1 MDEILIEE
9 KKYISSKQAAK
20 VTGYAKDYVGQLCRE
35 GRVPARLVGRSWYV
49 LESAVHDHRFG
60 NPKEMPP
67 EEVKPASESRST
79 WESPRYEASEAEILP
94 SVNRLYDKREPL
106 EPMDNDS
113 EVAQRMQETWQSWFD
128 RFEQPVASVEEEPA
142 SVISEEEGGIEEA
155 EEIPTEDVS
164 KEEESIPIR
173 AIHHMPYQPT
183 PREYMPLSM
192 DIEAHIPIREEE
204 TDLEVQLPS
213 EEEEPEVIQRGGRSI
228 LRVVRVGGAV
238 VAVIM
243 ISLAALGSG
252 YLDEFIISNEQVGLV
267 AGVGLY
273 NR

>member
-67 EEVKPASESRST
+67 EEVKIVPESRST

-113 EVAQRMQETWQSWFD
+113 EVAQRMQETWQAWFD
-128 RFEQPVASVEEEPA
+128 RFEQPVAAVEEEVETVAP
-142 SVISEEEGGIEEA
+142 EEEGTT
-155 EEIPTEDVS
+155 EEIGVVPTESVGE
-164 KEEESIPIR
+164 EEESIPIR

-183 PREYMPLSM
+183 PREFMPVSM
-192 DIEAHIPIREEE
+192 DIEARIPAQEEE
-204 TDLEVQLPS
+204 TDSEDELMD
-213 EEEEPEVIQRGGRSI
+213 EEEEIEVNKKGGRSI
-228 LRVVRVGGAV
+228 LRVVRVGGV
-238 VAVIM
+238 VIAVIM
-243 ISLAALGSG
+243 VSLAALGSG

-273 NR
+273 SK

>member
-60 NPKEMPP
+60 AKEGPS
-67 EEVKPASESRST
+67 EEVKSAPESRST

-94 SVNRLYDKREPL
+94 SVNRLYDKRESL
-106 EPMDNDS
+106 EPADNDS
-113 EVAQRMQETWQSWFD
+113 EVAQRMQETWQAWFD
-128 RFEQPVASVEEEPA
+128 RFEQPVAPVEEEPV
-142 SVISEEEGGIEEA
+142 SVAPEQENTTEEMEVVPAESVGEEEEN
-155 EEIPTEDVS
+155 IPL
-164 KEEESIPIR
+164 R

-183 PREYMPLSM
+183 PREFMPLSM
-192 DIEAHIPIREEE
+192 DIEAGIPEEQE
-204 TDLEVQLPS
+204 ES
-213 EEEEPEVIQRGGRSI
+213 FEEEEPEVIQKGGRNI
-228 LRVVRVGGAV
+228 LRVVQVGGAV

-243 ISLAALGSG
+243 VSLAALGSG
-252 YLDEFIISNEQVGLV
+252 YLDEFIISNNQVGLI